1 MHLIGFVAPHM
12 VQSDPNAFGNPFL
25 VRAIYKGFFNVDM
38 GIITSMN
45 ITKGDQGNWNAD
57 GVPSTVDVTFTIQDL
72 YETMSIT
79 KTNNVNIF
87 KFDTMDNTALM
98 DYIANFCG
106 VNLYEPEIK
115 RNLRMWFVNN
125 FMNRAR
131 DVIRIDIWANM
142 KSGVFQR
149 ISNVLAWGNR

>member
-1 MHLIGFVAPHM
+1 
-12 VQSDPNAFGNPFL
+12 
-25 VRAIYKGFFNVDM
+25 
-38 GIITSMN
+38 
-45 ITKGDQGNWNAD
+45 
-57 GVPSTVDVTFTIQDL
+57 
-72 YETMSIT
+72 
-79 KTNNVNIF
+79 
-87 KFDTMDNTALM
+87 LM